1 MRENTII
8 ICYFCRS
15 SIRLNDFGI
24 FMNKKKITSQEL
36 AAQIAENPNISKD
49 NAETI
54 LKLLLEGIES
64 SLQHGKP
71 VKIENL
77 GTFQLEWTDIAT
89 ESKGSYRIV
98 FTPDVA
104 AKNIESPVEK
114 STAEVKDE
122 NPGKSGID
130 ASEQEEIS
138 FQKIRKPSSGA
149 FKFKREWGLFL
160 LFMIIPVVTLFYFLH
175 DDFRNGFNSLLLG
188 IPSEENLT
196 IPSGSN
202 VQGNEIQAFI
212 DSLRADS
219 IMKEEEYK
227 RILTNIRKYED
238 ILTEVVADE
247 DVTLEWLSKKYYNNE
262 IFWVYIY
269 DANKENLTGFRRVK
283 PGTELLIPRIPAEL
297 LDTADLQSS
306 VIAFK
311 LMDILLN
318 NKEVEPL
325 AETENASTGISE
337 AVKVNAQKT
346 VPEKTSSEKTALPPK
361 RKYDKIL
368 AEETLD
374 VGERLTY
381 YADIYYGHRDFWVYI
396 YEANKDA
403 IANPQ
408 SIAVGTKVVIPD
420 LDPDLINLNNPESLK
435 KAKLLH
441 NKYLGKK

>member
-1 MRENTII
+1 MSE
-8 ICYFCRS
+8 
-15 SIRLNDFGI
+15 
-24 FMNKKKITSQEL
+24 KKITSQEL
-36 AAQIAENPNISKD
+36 AAQIAENPNISKE

-64 SLQHGKP
+64 SLKHGKP

-77 GTFQLEWTDIAT
+77 GTFQLEWTEAADSDGTAD
-89 ESKGSYRIV
+89 EKSQSAGSYRIV

-104 AKNIESPVEK
+104 KASPEKKPAKPEVKTNEATPEK
-114 STAEVKDE
+114 SSETISVEEEVFFQRV
-122 NPGKSGID
+122 KSR
-130 ASEQEEIS
+130 S
-138 FQKIRKPSSGA
+138 PGA
-149 FKFKREWGLFL
+149 FRFKKEWGLFL
-160 LFMIIPVVTLFYFLH
+160 LFMIIPVVTLFYFLNT
-175 DDFRNGFNSLLLG
+175 DFRNGFNSLLLG
-188 IPSEENLT
+188 VPTEESMKIPAENTLQ
-196 IPSGSN
+196 
-202 VQGNEIQAFI
+202 VNEIQAFI

-227 RILTNIRKYED
+227 RILTKIRKYED
-238 ILTEVVADE
+238 ILTEIVVHE

-269 DANKENLTGFRRVK
+269 DANKEHLTGFRRVK

-306 VIAFK
+306 VVAFK

-318 NKEVEPL
+318 NKDLESVAEVNDSPSEDEKQIAKAEKTPEP
-325 AETENASTGISE
+325 
-337 AVKVNAQKT
+337 AVMKK
-346 VPEKTSSEKTALPPK
+346 VPESEK

-396 YEANKDA
+396 YEANRNV

-408 SIAVGTKVVIPD
+408 SIAVGTKVIIPD
-420 LDPDLINLNNPESLK
+420 LNPDLIDLKNPESLK
-435 KAKLLH
+435 RAKVLH
-441 NKYLGKK
+441 DRYLK